1 MKKMCLSIFLILFAL
16 SLSAENFDPAAC
28 PDLSV
33 RIFPCSNRWSIMLV
47 SASKYLHDGFG
58 FDYAGCTT
66 VGKPSKQRYRTLIH
80 FEMASGKKSQLL
92 YLVTISSHATKE
104 TDRFELAID
113 RPFFKGPEKVIPL
126 KISRQDHGTAVF
138 TSYLD
143 SERRKPFR
151 RLKINLTDSTAFFT
165 YAPDQKYKITWD
177 ANGFS
182 VTGLPKGYNRFDFD
196 WSSLRMFRRMAN
208 GITVL
213 SHKIGYRWGIFPVY
227 EKFYLTR
234 IELYFESE
242 TPDWIL

>member
-1 MKKMCLSIFLILFAL
+1 MKKMFLSIFLTLFAL

-58 FDYAGCTT
+58 FDYAECTT
-66 VGKPSKQRYRTLIH
+66 VGKPSRRHYRTLIH

-143 SERRKPFR
+143 LERRKPFR
-151 RLKINLTDSTAFFT
+151 CLKINLTDSTAFFT
-165 YAPDQKYKITWD
+165 YAPEKKHKITWD
-177 ANGFS
+177 ADGFS
-182 VTGLPKGYNRFDFD
+182 VSGLPKRYDRFDFD

-213 SHKIGYRWGIFPVY
+213 RHKIGYRWGIFPVY
-227 EKFYLTR
+227 EKFYLKG
-234 IELYFESE
+234 IEL
-242 TPDWIL
+242 

>member
-1 MKKMCLSIFLILFAL
+1 MKKMFLSFFLTLCALFLA
-16 SLSAENFDPAAC
+16 AEDFDPAAC

-58 FDYAGCTT
+58 FDYAGCST
-66 VGKPSKQRYRTLIH
+66 VGKPSRQRYRTLIH

-104 TDRFELAID
+104 TDRFELVSA
-113 RPFFKGPEKVIPL
+113 RSFFKAPEWRIPL

-151 RLKINLTDSTAFFT
+151 CLKINLTDSTAFFT
-165 YAPDQKYKITWD
+165 YAPEKKYKITWD
-177 ANGFS
+177 AGGFS
-182 VTGLPKGYNRFDFD
+182 VTGLPQRYDRFDFD
-196 WSSLRMFRRMAN
+196 WSSLRTFRRMAN

-213 SHKIGYRWGIFPVY
+213 SHKTGYRWGIFPVY
-227 EKFYLTR
+227 EKFYLTG
-234 IELYFESE
+234 IEL
-242 TPDWIL
+242 